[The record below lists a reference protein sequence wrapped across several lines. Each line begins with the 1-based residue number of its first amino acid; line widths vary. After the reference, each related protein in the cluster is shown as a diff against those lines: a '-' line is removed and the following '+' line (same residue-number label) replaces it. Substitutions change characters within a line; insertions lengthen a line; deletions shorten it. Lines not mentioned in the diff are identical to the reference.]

1 MSSTSQKSLPKI
13 LSTRTV
19 AKSRIFEIQAVDLE
33 FSNGEQR
40 TYERFK
46 PGFHQAVMM
55 VPIEGDDL
63 LLIRE
68 YSVGTERYE
77 LGFPKGGIDK
87 GETPEEAANREL
99 KEELGLGANKV
110 HFLRTVIT
118 NPSYMRSIMHIVLV
132 EDFYPCQLE
141 GDEPEPLELVRFP
154 LAKIDELLANPDFNE
169 ARNLTALYALRD
181 YLNAK

>member
-1 MSSTSQKSLPKI
+1 MSSNVSKSLPKI

-19 AKSRIFEIQAVDLE
+19 AKSRIFEIQAVDLA
-33 FSNGEQR
+33 FSNGEER

-55 VPIEGDDL
+55 LPIDGDEL
-63 LLIRE
+63 ILIRE

-77 LGFPKGGIDK
+77 LGFPKGGMDQ
-87 GETPEEAANREL
+87 GETPEQAADREL
-99 KEELGLGANKV
+99 KEEIGLGANKLE
-110 HFLRTVIT
+110 FLRTIIT
-118 NPSYMRSIMHIVLV
+118 NPSYMRSIMHIVIA

-141 GDEPEPLELVRFP
+141 GDEPEPLEIVRYP
-154 LAKIDELLANPDFNE
+154 LAKLDELIANPDFNE

-181 YLNAK
+181 YLKAK